1 MKCNPNKTPAEI
13 IKESAF
19 GGTYLRDIY
28 SGVNGKSYRNSWK
41 QFNELKNIDQIY
53 YFSNYY
59 DVKLNK

>member
-19 GGTYLRDIY
+19 GGTYLRDIH
-28 SGVNGKSYRNSWK
+28 SGVNGKWYRNSWK

>member
-19 GGTYLRDIY
+19 RGTYLRDIY
-28 SGVNGKSYRNSWK
+28 SGVNGKWYRNSWK

>member
-19 GGTYLRDIY
+19 GGTHLRDIY
-28 SGVNGKSYRNSWK
+28 SGVNGKWYRNSWK

>member
-28 SGVNGKSYRNSWK
+28 SGGNGKWYRNSWK
-41 QFNELKNIDQIY
+41 QFDLKNIDQIY